1 MPKNNKTEVE
11 TRDLTL
17 EESHS
22 ILVKHIAGKEK
33 LLQFKNHRKYTKLSN
48 TFRFTVSI
56 ISLDFL
62 ITLMEDENI
71 ANVYFNPAIPPP
83 GTGMDGVSLRYKIY
97 VEYYKKEV

>member
-1 MPKNNKTEVE
+1 MSTKKKTENE

-17 EESHS
+17 EESHETL
-22 ILVKHIAGKEK
+22 IKHIEGKET
-33 LLQFKNHRKYTKLSN
+33 LLQFKNHRKYTKLEN

-62 ITLMEDENI
+62 ITLMEDKNI
-71 ANVYFNPAIPPP
+71 QNVYFNPAIPPP